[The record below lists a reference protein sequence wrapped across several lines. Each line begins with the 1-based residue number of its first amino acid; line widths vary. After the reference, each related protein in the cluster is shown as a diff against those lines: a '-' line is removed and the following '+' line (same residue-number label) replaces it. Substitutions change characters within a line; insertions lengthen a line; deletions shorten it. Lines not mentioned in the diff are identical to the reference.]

1 MYPNYTTRQ
10 SIKLWRITMT
20 KTIVQ
25 VNNTPYTKNDFPS
38 LESFYKHSLT
48 NVVIF
53 SIDGADW
60 VEYGENTLEATDKAI
75 SANKRFLHHFL
86 SQYGVDEIVLLEGCY
101 DGRKEFS
108 YAVSANLFY
117 SFVQEL
123 GYVTEQ
129 HSYLVLKT
137 PSRIESNAG
146 VFGTNQA
153 PRVILVDNDSGDT
166 ITTYSR
172 VGLLS
177 ADLDTCLGWTYC
189 NKSETYYELV

>member
-1 MYPNYTTRQ
+1 
-10 SIKLWRITMT
+10 MT
-20 KTIVQ
+20 NLVIQ
-25 VNNTPYTKNDFPS
+25 VDETAYRTKDFPS
-38 LESFYKHSLT
+38 FESFYRHSGD
-48 NVVIF
+48 NVVVF

-60 VEYGENTLEATDKAI
+60 VEHGENTENPTDKAMT
-75 SANKRFLHHFL
+75 AHKRFLHHLL
-86 SQYGVDEIVLLEGCY
+86 SQYHVDVSEIALLEGCY

-129 HSYLVLKT
+129 HSYLVLET
-137 PSRIESNAG
+137 PCRIESNAG

-166 ITTYSR
+166 ILEYSR
-172 VGLLS
+172 IEKLEKCFLQTS
-177 ADLDTCLGWTYC
+177 LGWTYC
-189 NKSETYYELV
+189 SRSETFYELVK